1 MSLRSFNCPHTKSG
15 HKGARN
21 LSYKPNNVSFVCG
34 NLVGGRERS
43 CNNRLYFHS
52 SFMLCFTELFIYV
65 TDFILLAT
73 ESFFSFKNITP
84 LAKVHTVFKWKNQD
98 SLPGTQTLIH
108 SQSPNFMLSQCRR
121 CSVICLAKC
130 FFPLSRLVKGGAE
143 RLPMSGRKLPAP
155 TLASPGNQR
164 LFLQKDARRDSVTQ
178 GYPSYSLRA
187 QGK

>member
-1 MSLRSFNCPHTKSG
+1 MSLRSFNCPHTKCG

-65 TDFILLAT
+65 IDFILLAT

-98 SLPGTQTLIH
+98 SLPGIQTLIH
-108 SQSPNFMLSQCRR
+108 SQSPNFMSKMLRYLFCRVFLPSKQTGEGR
-121 CSVICLAKC
+121 SREASHVRKKVTCSHTGQPRESKAV
-130 FFPLSRLVKGGAE
+130 FAE
-143 RLPMSGRKLPAP
+143 RCKKGL
-155 TLASPGNQR
+155 
-164 LFLQKDARRDSVTQ
+164 
-178 GYPSYSLRA
+178 SYSGVSLL
-187 QGK
+187 